1 MAVAADRHLSVGASG
16 REVRLEVEGNL
27 ALRMANGLRTIDR
40 HIQSEYTNDVPT
52 IMGTISAKPRYAL
65 TSGQTGTPLLTV
77 LNNREDVASYYAWTH
92 QSHHEPIATRHPKQV
107 VTDWY
112 VFCEALPS
120 QRPVGQK
127 EIVLTNYALLFPFAE
142 DGMIGEIMWKRSV
155 FQEPSDFEDS
165 DIKVTAPFAA
175 GDTRSL
181 RLFESFAEAI
191 ASGDASRLQSITS
204 KAIEAAVPDQA
215 HDDGRLHVVK
225 GQSDVIEWFAGL
237 ERDAHVLDS
246 VSLNLIATSWYVF
259 EEHLWVLR
267 AKRDGFFGRPRGQEL
282 AVRIAGLYKLDEAG
296 QAIDGVAAIAK
307 VDV

>member
-1 MAVAADRHLSVGASG
+1 M
-16 REVRLEVEGNL
+16 EENL
-27 ALRMANGLRTIDR
+27 AIRMAKGLRTIDR
-40 HIQSEYTNDVPT
+40 HIRSEYTNDVPT
-52 IMGTISAKPRYAL
+52 IMETISAKPRYAL
-65 TSGQTGTPLLTV
+65 TSVQTGTPLLTV

-120 QRPVGQK
+120 QRPVGQT

-155 FQEPSDFEDS
+155 FQEPSDFEDA
-165 DIKVTAPFAA
+165 DIKVSAPFAA

-191 ASGDASRLQSITS
+191 ASGDTSRLRSMTS
-204 KAIEAAVPDQA
+204 KVIEAAVPDQD
-215 HDDGRLHVVK
+215 HDDGRLQVVK
-225 GQSDVIEWFAGL
+225 GQSGVVDWFARLGS
-237 ERDAHVLDS
+237 DADVVDS
-246 VSLNLIATSWYVF
+246 VSLNLIASSWYVF
-259 EEHLWVLR
+259 DEHLWVLR
-267 AKRDGFFGRPRGQEL
+267 AKRDGFFGQSQGQKM

-296 QAIDGVAAIAK
+296 EAIDGVAAIAK